1 MNTVILQLD
10 FRLQGGKSSDSAG
23 GVHVFSFFFSQEKT
37 PAFSMCSIV
46 KQDDTSHSSAETIR
60 PEG

>member
-23 GVHVFSFFFSQEKT
+23 GVHVFCFFSPGKN
-37 PAFSMCSIV
+37 SSIFNV
-46 KQDDTSHSSAETIR
+46 LYSET
-60 PEG
+60 G

>member
-23 GVHVFSFFFSQEKT
+23 GVHVFSFFFPGKNS
-37 PAFSMCSIV
+37 SIFNV
-46 KQDDTSHSSAETIR
+46 LYSET
-60 PEG
+60 G

>member
-1 MNTVILQLD
+1 MNAVILQLH

-23 GVHVFSFFFSQEKT
+23 GAHVFFFQEKT

-46 KQDDTSHSSAETIR
+46 KQDDTSHSSAETVR